1 MMAFLAGIF
10 VVLSL
15 LAIGGALLPASS
27 VLPRSRWESFALAFL
42 VGSAAVVTTGSAVLA
57 FGMPFVV
64 VASLLLAF
72 GVFAILQTLRRGV
85 ALAMTAEAAAQ
96 AKTGYTTP
104 VVALVFALGLGSV
117 LASLALPINEFDP
130 LLHFAYKGKILA
142 EIGTPFDEALTGLV
156 DENGELRRFGRI
168 VTHPNY
174 PLGIP
179 ILEALVAV
187 LGRGWNERW
196 IQLPLAFW
204 AMCLPAAV
212 FFGLRP
218 IGRRA
223 ARAGALVAAAT
234 PILYQRN
241 FTENGWADFGNAGL
255 GNELTLGAGA
265 DLPVAALLT
274 AACALVLHGRREN
287 QLRLQLLG
295 GLCLAGAVMMKN
307 EGLALFGCFVLAI
320 LLSGAAL
327 PFGKHKRSGI
337 GSLSA
342 LGVGVSAILPW
353 LMLRGKLP
361 SIDENYTEHFT
372 FERIKH
378 FLGGG
383 AELVENSPKALVGQA
398 DDLLANPPAR
408 MDDLPGY
415 FTGEFLDWRSW
426 GLLWLLLLV
435 ALPWRPRELR
445 DTDRRWLAMLAVGGV
460 CLYFLILLVTPWYL
474 PLLREKGIPERLL
487 LHLLGPICILIGWRF
502 GGPTKEDSGTLE
514 AAARS

>member
-15 LAIGGALLPASS
+15 LAIGAALLPTKSAC
-27 VLPRSRWESFALAFL
+27 PRSRWEGFALAFL
-42 VGSAAVVTTGSAVLA
+42 VGSATVVTLGSAVLA
-57 FGMPFVV
+57 LGLPFVA
-64 VASLLLAF
+64 VAGSLLAF
-72 GVFAILQTLRRGV
+72 GIFAILQTLRSGI
-85 ALAMTAEAAAQ
+85 AMPMTTELAAEAR
-96 AKTGYTTP
+96 TGFSP
-104 VVALVFALGLGSV
+104 ALVALVFALGLGSV

-142 EIGTPFDEALTGLV
+142 EVGTPFDEALTGLV

-187 LGRGWNERW
+187 LGRGWHERW
-196 IQLPLAFW
+196 IQFPLAFW

-223 ARAGALVAAAT
+223 ARAGALIAATT

-274 AACALVLHGRREN
+274 AACALLLHGRRQ
-287 QLRLQLLG
+287 QLPRLQLLG

-320 LLSGAAL
+320 VLSGAGL
-327 PFGKHKRSGI
+327 PLGKSKRNAV
-337 GSLSA
+337 GSLGA
-342 LGVGVSAILPW
+342 LGVGIGAILPW

-361 SIDENYTEHFT
+361 AIDENYTEHFT

-383 AELVENSPKALVGQA
+383 AELVERSPKALVGQA

-426 GLLWLLLLV
+426 GLLWFLLLV

-487 LHLLGPICILIGWRF
+487 LHLIGPICILIGWRL
-502 GGPTKEDSGTLE
+502 GGPVAEDSGTIE
-514 AAARS
+514 AAPRS